1 MILNDEQK
9 KVVYSNE
16 PFLFLLAGAGSGKTR
31 VVVERIKYLINQ
43 GVPPEKI
50 LAITFTRKASFEM
63 KERIDN
69 REVHVH
75 TFHQFCY
82 LKLIDYYKES
92 FKLVNE
98 EIEPFSREELL
109 EISKHKNSLYLS
121 KRPKKF
127 IEYQNYLK
135 RNGLKDF
142 DDLILGVYFKIKG
155 KNHPF
160 SYQYI
165 FIDEFQDTNHLQYS
179 LLKELIKNDTKVL
192 AVGDPD
198 QSIYRFRGADSKI
211 IFLYVKDY
219 QAKLYTL
226 STNYRSRKTILEH
239 ANRLIVRNNRKYK
252 KELTPTNIE
261 NSYVYNIHFST
272 EKEEA
277 ILITNLIKLFKSH
290 QIKDEEIA
298 ILYRKHSRA
307 FELIQYLHYSHISYQ
322 TYDDSNEE
330 EKIGIQLLTIHKAK
344 GLEFDAVIIIGLE
357 HGILPSIKN
366 HSYMELEEERRL
378 MFVAMTRARH
388 FLYFS
393 SVKKNSDNHTFT
405 SSQFISESGTKTI
418 PGRRINDIISLGDFN
433 GRKAKNSRIDSN
445 H

>member
-1 MILNDEQK
+1 MKLNEEQK

-31 VVVERIKYLINQ
+31 VVVERIKYLIEQ
-43 GVPPEKI
+43 GVNPEEI

-63 KERIDN
+63 KERIDHPRVN
-69 REVHVH
+69 VH

-82 LKLIDYYKES
+82 IKLIDYYKET

-98 EIEPFSREELL
+98 DIEPFSREELL

-121 KRPKKF
+121 KRPNKF

-135 RNGLKDF
+135 KNGLKDF
-142 DDLILGVYFKIKG
+142 DDLILGIYFKIKG

-160 SYQYI
+160 MYQYI

-179 LLKELIKNDTKVL
+179 LLKELIKKDTKVL

-198 QSIYRFRGADSKI
+198 QSIYSFRGANSKI
-211 IFLYVKDY
+211 IFLYVFDY

-226 STNYRSRKTILEH
+226 SINYRSAKTILEH
-239 ANRLIVRNNRKYK
+239 ANRLIKRNNRKYK

-261 NSYVYNIHFST
+261 NSNVYNLHFSS

-277 ILITNLIKLFKSH
+277 FLITNLIKLFKKHSI
-290 QIKDEEIA
+290 QDEEIA
-298 ILYRKHSRA
+298 ILYRNHHRA
-307 FELIQYLHYSHISYQ
+307 FELIHMLHYSDIPFQ

-330 EKIGIQLLTIHKAK
+330 KKTGIQLLTIHKAK
-344 GLEFDAVIIIGLE
+344 GLEFDAVIILGLE
-357 HGILPSIKN
+357 QGVLPSYRNQMHI
-366 HSYMELEEERRL
+366 ELEEERRL

-393 SVKKNSDNHTFT
+393 SIEKNSDNHTFT

-433 GRKAKNSRIDSN
+433 GRKAKNSRSDSN